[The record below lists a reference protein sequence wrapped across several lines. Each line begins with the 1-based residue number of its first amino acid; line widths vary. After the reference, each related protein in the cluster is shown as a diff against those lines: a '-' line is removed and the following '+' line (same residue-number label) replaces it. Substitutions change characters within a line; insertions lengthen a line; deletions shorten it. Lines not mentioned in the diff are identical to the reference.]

1 MWNGLT
7 ARLVGQLIVLEPLDA
22 RHREGLFAASQHP
35 DIWTWTIPRG
45 KSPEHFQSWFQD
57 TLAAGEAGTVCVFA
71 ILDRA
76 SGLPLGST
84 GYHELRESHRG
95 LEIGGTWLE
104 PSVWRTGVNIEA
116 KLLMLKHAF
125 ERLGCMRVEFK
136 TDSRNERSRAALAAL
151 PARFEGIFRR
161 HMIIEDVGVRDS
173 AYYSV
178 IDDEWPAVR
187 DNLKRRLTAT
197 RQCHE
202 RASP

>member
-7 ARLVGQLIVLEPLDA
+7 ARLEGELVVLDPLDA

-104 PSVWRTGVNIEA
+104 PSAWRTGVNIEA
-116 KLLMLKHAF
+116 KLLMLEHAF

-178 IDDEWPAVR
+178 VEDEWPVVR
-187 DNLKRRLTAT
+187 DNLKRRLTT
-197 RQCHE
+197 TQQRHP
-202 RASP
+202 RMSR

>member
-1 MWNGLT
+1 M
-7 ARLVGQLIVLEPLDA
+7 
-22 RHREGLFAASQHP
+22 
-35 DIWTWTIPRG
+35 
-45 KSPEHFQSWFQD
+45 
-57 TLAAGEAGTVCVFA
+57 FA

-76 SGLPLGST
+76 SGLPIGST

-104 PSVWRTGVNIEA
+104 PLVWRTGVNIEA
-116 KLLMLKHAF
+116 KLLMLEHAF

-136 TDSRNERSRAALAAL
+136 TDSRNERSRAAL

-161 HMIIEDVGVRDS
+161 HMILEDVGVRDS

-178 IDDEWPAVR
+178 IEDEWPAVR

-197 RQCHE
+197 QQRHL
-202 RASP
+202 RASR